1 MGAANVIVGFLLREA
16 DLERLYEEWEENDPE
31 KSNED
36 DDEQIQKRERAAF
49 NLKEHGSEAKNP
61 EELLKMTKKGET
73 LMMFVNVR
81 DPLVPSKKDRPYTEK
96 MTELW
101 RSMLRNNHIQCQ
113 VFLIDDDR
121 AIFMFPDGSQAFE
134 AKDFLLKQ
142 AEVTEITLEGQQ
154 YTGAGAASKEEL

>member
-1 MGAANVIVGFLLREA
+1 MSEA
-16 DLERLYEEWEENDPE
+16 DLERLYEEWEKNDPE
-31 KSNED
+31 RDDD
-36 DDEQIQKRERAAF
+36 DDEPQKRERIAVDLKDAA
-49 NLKEHGSEAKNP
+49 KIKNP
-61 EELLKMTKKGET
+61 EDLLKMTKKGQT

-81 DPLVPSKKDRPYTEK
+81 DPLVPSKKDRSYTEK

-101 RSMLRNNHIQCQ
+101 RSMLHNNHVQCQ

-142 AEVTEITLEGQQ
+142 AEVTEVTLEGQQ
-154 YTGAGAASKEEL
+154 YPGAGAATKEEL